1 MILDNIKT
9 TKKQQTPIE
18 KIEFNARIQALYKHC
33 AEGWSIVMSESKA
46 GIGIGSQ
53 YYEQYKNSEH
63 HQRIRQ
69 MYDKRRVS

>member
-1 MILDNIKT
+1 MMLDSIKAS
-9 TKKQQTPIE
+9 KKTATPIS
-18 KIEFNARIQALYKHC
+18 KIEFNARVDALYKYC

-63 HQRIRQ
+63 HARIRK
-69 MYDKRRVS
+69 MYDKKRVS